1 MGCDARVVNKSARE
15 RGENMTKKLCIVA
28 WFDCRDYFQWFV
40 ALGKYALKLGISVS
54 SINASPVHRKVYS
67 DFNKDPYWN
76 PLKEADYVYAYAT
89 RRSSRYEPTGISW
102 WSLPQFVKPFMKPEA
117 KMLDQWDDEWVWLSN
132 PNGSWWD
139 LKLMPNPDNHG
150 GPEQF
155 FKDTKILEIADGHIK
170 VTDNPLFEKYT
181 TKPVFR
187 ILLPHLFRYGVG
199 RYNENHKGKN
209 LAIMFHSTRSH
220 NIHSVL
226 ENVIRPKNYAVTV
239 FNGSIKQEVVDAFRA
254 REKLPVNSE
263 VYIRMEY
270 VAYTDLM
277 WRNCDVGLDN
287 SDGYEGWSRFGMECA
302 ISCVPCVGSSNS
314 VHDMFPELYTDVND
328 FTKQIE
334 LIERLRT
341 DKKFYH
347 EMVIAGH
354 KRLLDLLD
362 DEKLCRILLD
372 CFEKVGISKSKVAL
386 RNFQPEDTKYNAD
399 THQAHPHP

>member
-1 MGCDARVVNKSARE
+1 
-15 RGENMTKKLCIVA
+15 MTIKLCIVA

-40 ALGKYALKLGISVS
+40 ALNKYASKLGISVS
-54 SINASPVHRKVYS
+54 SINVSPTHRKIYS
-67 DFNKDPYWN
+67 NYEQDPYWN

-89 RRSSRYEPTGISW
+89 RRSTRVEPTGGSW
-102 WSLPQFVKPFMKPEA
+102 WTLPQFVKPFMKPEA

-139 LKLMPNPDNHG
+139 LRLMPNPDNHG

-155 FKDTKILEIADGHIK
+155 FKKTGILEIADGHIK
-170 VTDNPLFEKYT
+170 VTDNSLFEKYT
-181 TKPVFR
+181 MKPVFK

-199 RYNENHKGKN
+199 KYNENHKGKN

-239 FNGSIKQEVVDAFRA
+239 FNGSIKQEVIDAFRA

-263 VYIRMEY
+263 VYVRMEY
-270 VAYTDLM
+270 VAYTDLL
-277 WRNCDVGLDN
+277 WRSCDVGLDN

-328 FTKQIE
+328 FAKQIE

-347 EMVIAGH
+347 EMVEAGC

-362 DEKLCRILLD
+362 DEKLCRMLLD
-372 CFEKVGISKSKVAL
+372 CFEKVGSSKSKVPL
-386 RNFQPEDTKYNAD
+386 RNLYVRDSKYNPD
-399 THQAHPHP
+399 KNQPHPHP